1 MEAINTRK
9 KADRPKHNPF
19 CGDTKYIPVKEV
31 TTMPDININCH
42 PCLTEEHLL
51 QLHAALMNEEPGSK
65 FSMSIDTDDNSY
77 VPRILNLIS
86 ESDWNGNAEPMQDK
100 ILISAQRKN

>member
-1 MEAINTRK
+1 MV
-9 KADRPKHNPF
+9 F
-19 CGDTKYIPVKEV
+19 KEEMN
-31 TTMPDININCH
+31 MPDININCH

-65 FSMSIDTDDNSY
+65 FSMSINNDDNLC

-86 ESDWNGNAEPMQDK
+86 ESDWDGNAEPIQDR
-100 ILISAQRKN
+100 ILISAQRKS